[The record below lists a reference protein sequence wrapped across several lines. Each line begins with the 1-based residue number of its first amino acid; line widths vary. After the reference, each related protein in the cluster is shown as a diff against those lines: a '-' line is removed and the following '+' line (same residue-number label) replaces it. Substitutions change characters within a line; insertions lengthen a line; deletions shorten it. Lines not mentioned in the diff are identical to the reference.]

1 MRPISTA
8 WRRKKWQQETDTK
21 CEIRTTNLTLSV
33 IVTYVLELTIEK
45 SLIDKPSFVQSDESY
60 D

>member
-8 WRRKKWQQETDTK
+8 WTRKKWQQETDTK
-21 CEIRTTNLTLSV
+21 CEIRTTNFTLS
-33 IVTYVLELTIEK
+33 YVLELTIEK
-45 SLIDKPSFVQSDESY
+45 NLIDKTSFVQSDESY